1 MGADMYR
8 DSTRVHTGFRR
19 VLFQTNRIGVMLGAA
34 VLLAS
39 AAPAAAQPAPGYAG
53 PKKTVSVSQF
63 QAAESV
69 GGGVTSEG
77 MTAMLITALANDGRF
92 VVVERAGTYGD
103 IVGAEQTLGR
113 AGAVGAETAAGTGQL
128 SGASAVVIGV
138 VTKYDPAAK
147 GGGVSLGI
155 MGSGSPFGGSAS
167 RKNQKAVMEIS
178 LRLVD
183 TTTGQVISTA
193 SAQGTA
199 SSSVTSAGLVE
210 KNSGASLGT
219 NSFNS
224 TPIGQAGEDAIRK
237 AVEFI
242 AAGMNKVPWS
252 ALVVD
257 AADGKIYVNAGAD
270 RNVQPGTQLTAY
282 HKGKVFKDPGTG
294 EVLDVSMDKVGVIR
308 IDEVRDKLSVAS
320 LVSGTAPARGDLLK
334 LN

>member
-1 MGADMYR
+1 
-8 DSTRVHTGFRR
+8 
-19 VLFQTNRIGVMLGAA
+19 
-34 VLLAS
+34 
-39 AAPAAAQPAPGYAG
+39 
-53 PKKTVSVSQF
+53 
-63 QAAESV
+63 
-69 GGGVTSEG
+69 

-103 IVGAEQTLGR
+103 IVGAEQMLGR
-113 AGAVGAETAAGTGQL
+113 AGAVGPETAAGVGQL
-128 SGASAVVIGV
+128 SGASAVIIGV

-167 RKNQKAVMEIS
+167 RKNQKALMEIS

-210 KNSGASLGT
+210 RNTGAALGT

-224 TPIGQAGEDAIRK
+224 TPIGQAGEDAIKK

-257 AADGKIYVNAGAD
+257 ATDGKIYVNAGAD
-270 RNVQPGTQLTAY
+270 RNIQPGTQLTAY
-282 HKGKVFKDPGTG
+282 HKGKVFNDPGTG
-294 EVLDVSMDKVGVIR
+294 EVLDVSMDKVGIIR
-308 IDEVRDKLSVAS
+308 IDEVRDKLSIAS
-320 LVSGTAPARGDLLK
+320 LVSGTAPTRGDLLK

>member
-1 MGADMYR
+1 MFA
-8 DSTRVHTGFRR
+8 
-19 VLFQTNRIGVMLGAA
+19 AA
-34 VLLAS
+34 VLLLGAVH
-39 AAPAAAQPAPGYAG
+39 AAAQPAPGYAG

-92 VVVERAGTYGD
+92 VVVERASPYGD
-103 IVGAEQTLGR
+103 AVGSEQALGK
-113 AGAVGAETAAGTGQL
+113 AGMVGAETAAGTGQM

-147 GGGVSLGI
+147 GGGMSLGI
-155 MGSGSPFGGSAS
+155 MGGGSPFGGSAS

-193 SAQGTA
+193 SAEGTA

-210 KNSGASLGT
+210 KNTGASLGANT
-219 NSFNS
+219 FNS

-294 EVLDVSMDKVGVIR
+294 EVLDVSMDKVGIIR
-308 IDEVRDKLSVAS
+308 IDEVRDKLSVAT
-320 LVSGTAPARGDLLK
+320 LVSGAAPARGDVLK

>member
-1 MGADMYR
+1 MA
-8 DSTRVHTGFRR
+8 
-19 VLFQTNRIGVMLGAA
+19 AA
-34 VLLAS
+34 VLLLGAVN
-39 AAPAAAQPAPGYAG
+39 AAAQTAPGYAG

-103 IVGAEQTLGR
+103 IVGAEQALARG
-113 AGAVGAETAAGTGQL
+113 GMVGAETAAGVGQL

-155 MGSGSPFGGSAS
+155 MGSGSPFGGNAS
-167 RKNQKAVMEIS
+167 RKNQKALMEIS

-210 KNSGASLGT
+210 KNTGAALGT
-219 NSFNS
+219 SSFSS

-242 AAGMNKVPWS
+242 AAGMSKVPWS
-252 ALVVD
+252 AVVVD

-282 HKGKVFKDPGTG
+282 HKGKVFKDPVTG

-308 IDEVRDKLSVAS
+308 IDEVRDRLSVAS
-320 LVSGTAPARGDLLK
+320 LVSGTAPVRGDLLK